1 MNSLQQKIIEK
12 IKKEGPVTFKTFM
25 EMALYEPELGY
36 YASQKTRIGRSGDFY
51 TSSHLHPAF
60 GMMLGKQIEE
70 MWEMIGRPSAF
81 QIVEMGSGAGYLC
94 KDILEYYRGLGI
106 GGLASGESPRRQ
118 GLERA
123 IIKNLQYVIV
133 ELNPLM
139 RESQKN
145 LLSEFSDKVRWI
157 SSIKELSAITGCIL
171 SNELLDA
178 FPVHI
183 IEMNDEIKEI
193 FVSTDNEK
201 LTEIKGA
208 PSTNGI
214 ADYLKEFSIGLEKG
228 HRSEINLEI
237 KNWLGEINRVLT
249 EGFIL
254 TIDYGYSSED
264 YYSEDRNRGT
274 LLCYH
279 ENQVTEDPYQ
289 NIGEQDIT
297 AHVNFSSVKKWGD
310 ELGIN
315 TIGFCPQGTFLVS
328 LGIDEVIAEIH
339 KIHKNSDYP
348 FEVAR
353 IKKLILP
360 GTMGETHK
368 VIIQY
373 KGSGNPALR
382 GFTIKNRM
390 RELEIKS

>member
-1 MNSLQQKIIEK
+1 MNLLQQKIIRR
-12 IKKEGPVTFKTFM
+12 IKSEGPVTFKTFM

-36 YASQKTRIGRSGDFY
+36 YTSQKTRIGRSGDFY

-60 GMMLGKQIEE
+60 GMMIGKQIEE
-70 MWEMIGRPSAF
+70 MWEIMGRPSAF
-81 QIVEMGSGAGYLC
+81 QVVEMGSGAGYLC

-106 GGLASGESPRRQ
+106 GGL
-118 GLERA
+118 GLERE

-145 LLSEFSDKVRWI
+145 LLSEFSDKVRWV
-157 SSIKELSAITGCIL
+157 SSIRELNNIKGCFF

-193 FVSTDNEK
+193 FVSADNEK
-201 LTEIKGA
+201 LTEIKRA
-208 PSTNGI
+208 PSTSVI
-214 ADYLKEFSIGLEKG
+214 TDYIKEFSIELEKG
-228 HRSEINLEI
+228 HRTEINLEI
-237 KNWLGEINRVLT
+237 KKWLGEIDRVLT
-249 EGFIL
+249 EGFTL
-254 TIDYGYSSED
+254 TIDYGHSSED
-264 YYSEDRNRGT
+264 YYSEDRDRGT

-279 ENQVTEDPYQ
+279 EHQVTEDPYQ
-289 NIGEQDIT
+289 NTGEQDIT

-328 LGIDEVIAEIH
+328 LGIDEAIAEIH
-339 KIHKNSDYP
+339 KNSTDYP

-373 KGSGNPALR
+373 KGSRKPALR
-382 GFTIKNRM
+382 GFTIKNQM
-390 RELEIKS
+390 REL